1 MPPVVIPAIITTAIG
16 WAAGTIAGSL
26 TAFFLKALM
35 ASAAAYIIGK
45 ATAPKLSADA
55 SLQDRMSGLK
65 RMVRLSAQPHRII
78 YGQQL
83 VSGNVVFLS
92 TTGNE
97 NNYLHMVIALAGH
110 EIESVDEVWLGDKLS
125 TDATFSG
132 LVRINTHLGTT
143 DQAADT
149 DLVAEVPEWTVD
161 HRLRGI
167 AYIYVRLKWDPDVW
181 VNGIP
186 NIKALVKGKKL
197 YDPRDSS
204 TQWSQNWA
212 LVVRDYLTSDYGL
225 SVDPTVGEIDDTYTI
240 ASANICDELTLYPNN
255 LQTADLLDDQSS
267 TVNETVY
274 TTTSK
279 AAADTSSYLAAVY
292 MKQGT
297 AAQTQLTLEFSGGT
311 TQNDGSIVVTWGVT
325 PSYTTSGAANSISG
339 GLEDVG
345 NGWYRVWVTAADASD
360 NSTVQVTIYPASYA
374 ADGSTTGTVYADGAQ
389 LSNTSALVE
398 YERTTGTVT
407 DNNLILYSDDF
418 SQWNGVATIT
428 TDQDTCP
435 AYHQR
440 RYTCD
445 GVVSLD
451 STPASVVDDL
461 VTAAAGAVTYV
472 QGKYRIH
479 AGAYDAPVAS
489 FDESDLRDTMSVQAR
504 MTRKDLFNAVRGTF
518 VNKERS
524 WEATDFPPITNT
536 TYEAEDGGER
546 IFRDIELPFTID
558 VHRAQRIAK
567 IHLER
572 ARQAVS
578 VTFPCKLT
586 AMDVTVW
593 DVVTLTIAD
602 MGWSNKPFRVMSW
615 TLDDTGGIEM
625 VLQEESSSIYTWAYT
640 DGTTVDSAPNT
651 NLPDP
656 WTVQPPTALTLSS
669 GDNELLVGQDGTIV
683 SRIHATWQASTDPH
697 LYRYDVEFK
706 KATDLVWFPFTAT
719 TKDVTEAYIAPVND
733 GETYDVRVSAVNTL
747 GVRSSWETIT
757 GHTVVGKSNPPPDVD
772 TFYVDR
778 QPDGTREFSWTYTNP
793 PPDLAGF
800 EIRYIN
806 GTGTYTW
813 DQLTPLH
820 DGLLQASPYETN
832 QLAAGQYV
840 CAIKAVDTSGNYSTN
855 AVFIS
860 STLGDPRI
868 GTALATAV
876 EHPTWPY
883 TKTNCHVEEDGYLWA
898 DDPTTW
904 DTTPAT
910 WDAWTYWHNDVV
922 SSFVYQHG
930 QTDDTNAI
938 DLGAD
943 VAVEPLTDYTL
954 NDCTVT
960 TEYAWRKESDT
971 SYSAWTSNPGVIV
984 ARYILVRA
992 TFTPTSS
999 LAHVRSMRTLIV
1011 ADIKTDDITDL
1022 DTSTLT
1028 GSYRI
1033 GVGDVR
1039 LPITKPFQIIYV
1051 VNLALQNV
1059 GAGWT
1064 WELVDKDTTVGP
1076 RIRIYNSSGTLADAT
1091 IDAVVKGAV

>member
-1 MPPVVIPAIITTAIG
+1 MPQVVIPAIISTVAG
-16 WAAGTIAGSL
+16 AAAGTISGSVF
-26 TAFFLKALM
+26 AFFIRALL
-35 ASAAAYIIGK
+35 ASAVAYAIGK
-45 ATAPKLSADA
+45 ATAPKISANTN
-55 SLQDRMSGLK
+55 LQDRVSGLK

-78 YGQQL
+78 YGEQV
-83 VSGNVVFLS
+83 VSGNIVFIS
-92 TTGNE
+92 TTGSQNS
-97 NNYLHMVIALAGH
+97 YLHIVLALAGH
-110 EIESVDEVWLGDKLS
+110 EIESVDKIWLGDKLS
-125 TDATFSG
+125 TDPIFSN
-132 LVRINTHLGTT
+132 LVFTKVHLGSP
-143 DQAADT
+143 DQTADT
-149 DLVAEVPEWTVD
+149 DLVAQVPEWTVD

-167 AYIYVRLKWDPDVW
+167 AYIYIRLKWDPNVW

-197 YDPRDSS
+197 YDPRDGV
-204 TQWSQNWA
+204 TRWSQNWA
-212 LVVRDYLTSDYGL
+212 LVVRDYLSSDYGL
-225 SVDPTVGEIDDTYTI
+225 NADTNAGEIDDAYTTS
-240 ASANICDELTLYPNN
+240 AANICDELVLYPNN
-255 LQTADLLDDQSS
+255 TPTADLVDDAST
-267 TVNETVY
+267 TVNETLYASAIKGV
-274 TTTSK
+274 
-279 AAADTSSYLAAVY
+279 ADSSNYIVSVY

-297 AAQTQLTLEFSGGT
+297 ASQTQLSLVFTTGT
-311 TQNDGSIVVTWGVT
+311 VQNSADIVITWSSI
-325 PSYTTSGAANSISG
+325 PSYATSGTANNISG
-339 GLEDVG
+339 GISEVG
-345 NGWYRVWVTAADASD
+345 SGWYRVWVTGSDISD
-360 NSTVQVTIYPASYA
+360 NTTVQATIYPAGYA
-374 ADGSTTGTVYADGAQ
+374 TDGSTLGTVYVDGAQ
-389 LSNTSALVE
+389 LSNNSELVE
-398 YERTTGTVT
+398 YERTNGSTT
-407 DNNLILYSDDF
+407 DNNLLLYSDDF
-418 SQWNGVATIT
+418 RQWSGSATVT
-428 TDQDTCP
+428 ADQDTCP

-445 GVVSLD
+445 GVIMLD
-451 STPASVVDDL
+451 TTPANVINDL
-461 VTAAAGAVTYV
+461 VTASAGAVTYV

-489 FDESDLRDTMSVQAR
+489 LDEGDLRDTMSVQAR
-504 MTRKDLFNAVRGTF
+504 MARKELFNAVRGTF
-518 VNKERS
+518 VDKNRS
-524 WEATDFPPITNT
+524 WEATDFPPATNSQ
-536 TYEAEDGGER
+536 YELEDGGER
-546 IFRDIELPFTID
+546 IFRDIELPFTTD

-572 ARQAVS
+572 ARQAITI
-578 VTFPCKLT
+578 TFPAKLS
-586 AMDVTVW
+586 ALDITVW
-593 DVVTLTIAD
+593 DIVTLNITD

-615 TLDDTGGIEM
+615 SLNEYGGIEL
-625 VLQEESSSIYTWAYT
+625 VLREESSTVYDWMSS
-640 DGTTVDSAPNT
+640 DGTVPDSAPNT

-706 KATDLVWFPFTAT
+706 KTTDLVWFPFTAT
-719 TKDVTEAYIAPVND
+719 TKDITEAFIAPVND
-733 GETYDVRVSAVNTL
+733 GETYDVRVSAINTL

-772 TFYVDR
+772 TFYVER
-778 QPDGTREFSWTYTNP
+778 QPDGTREFSWTYSNP

-820 DGLLQASPYETN
+820 DGLLQTSPYETN

-855 AVFIS
+855 ALFIS

-868 GTALATAV
+868 GTALASAI

-883 TKTNCHVEEDGYLWA
+883 TKTNCRVEEDGYLWA

-904 DTTPAT
+904 DTAPAT

-930 QTDDTNAI
+930 QTDDTDAI
-938 DLGAD
+938 DLGVD

-954 NDCTVT
+954 NDCTVV
-960 TEYAWRKESDT
+960 TEYAWRKEADT
-971 SYSAWTSNPGVIV
+971 GYSAWTSNPGVIT

-992 TFTPTSS
+992 TFTPISS

-1033 GVGDVR
+1033 GVGDIR
-1039 LPITKPFQIIYV
+1039 LPITKPFQIVYV
-1051 VNLALQNV
+1051 VNIALQNV
-1059 GAGWT
+1059 GSGWT
-1064 WELVDKDTTVGP
+1064 WELVDKDVTVGP
-1076 RIRIYNSSGTLADAT
+1076 RIRIYNASGTLADAT
-1091 IDAVVKGAV
+1091 IDATVKGAV